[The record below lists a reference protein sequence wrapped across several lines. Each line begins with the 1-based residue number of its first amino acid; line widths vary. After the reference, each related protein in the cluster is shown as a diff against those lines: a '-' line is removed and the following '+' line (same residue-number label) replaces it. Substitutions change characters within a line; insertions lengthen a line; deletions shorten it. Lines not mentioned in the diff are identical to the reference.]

1 MENSKIPQW
10 LRNKKIIIPIAS
22 ILLITL
28 LSVFVVKILE
38 ADGVRVTRKYNKAI
52 EEYNLLVEEYNHI
65 LDNCSIDNLSGLF
78 KYEKLE
84 TVSEKTSDI
93 KKSLASGNTVKKI
106 KSDTKTIKDMTDE
119 LEQDIKIVNQIVN
132 PTEEWV
138 IKRLSN
144 IENIT
149 DKAGVTSKTDKNGML
164 GKEGGYTSC
173 VYFGL
178 STIDASHIEGEDIVA
193 KGADAGGAIE
203 VYVTVEDAEARCE
216 YLAEYDN
223 TLLYSG
229 SYAIVG
235 TMVIRTSYK
244 LTPEEQLDMTNRIT
258 MEFTKLY

>member
-1 MENSKIPQW
+1 MISKW
-10 LRNKKIIIPIAS
+10 MRNKKLLIPIAS
-22 ILLITL
+22 MVLMIII
-28 LSVFVVKILE
+28 SVFIVKILE
-38 ADGVRVTRKYNKAI
+38 ADGVRVTRKYNEAI

-65 LDNCSIDNLSGLF
+65 LDNCAIDNLSGLF
-78 KYEKLE
+78 AYEKLE
-84 TVSEKTSDI
+84 TVSEKVSDI

-106 KSDTKTIKDMTDE
+106 KSDTKTIKEMTDE
-119 LEQDIKIVNQIVN
+119 LEEDIEIVSQIVN

-144 IENIT
+144 IESIT
-149 DKAGVTSKTDKNGML
+149 EKAGVTLKTDKNGML

-178 STIDASHIEGEDIVA
+178 STIDASNIEGDDIVE

-203 VYVTVEDAEARCE
+203 VYATVADAEARCE

-235 TMVIRTSYK
+235 TMVVRTSYK
-244 LTPEEQLDMTNRIT
+244 LTPKEQLDMTNQIT